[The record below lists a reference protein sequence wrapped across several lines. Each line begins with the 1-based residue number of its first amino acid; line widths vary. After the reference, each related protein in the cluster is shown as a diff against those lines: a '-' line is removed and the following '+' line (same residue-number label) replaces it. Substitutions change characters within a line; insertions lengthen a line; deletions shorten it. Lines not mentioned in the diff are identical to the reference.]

1 MYCLG
6 YYLYDGCFNVKAHGS
21 ENEMNDLLKNQN
33 PLKKHRWE
41 VVRF

>member
-6 YYLYDGCFNVKAHGS
+6 YYFYDGCFNVKAHGT
-21 ENEMNDLLKNQN
+21 ENEMNDLLKKQKT
-33 PLKKHRWE
+33 LKKHHWE

>member
-6 YYLYDGCFNVKAHGS
+6 YYLYDGCFNVKKHGTES
-21 ENEMNDLLKNQN
+21 EMNELLKKQK

-41 VVRF
+41 VIKM

>member
-6 YYLYDGCFNVKAHGS
+6 YYLYDGCFNVKVHGT
-21 ENEMNDLLKNQN
+21 ENEMNDLLKNQK
-33 PLKKHRWE
+33 PLKKYRWE

>member
-6 YYLYDGCFNVKAHGS
+6 YYLYDGCFNVKAHGT
-21 ENEMNDLLKNQN
+21 ENEMNNLLKNQK
-33 PLKKHRWE
+33 PLKKHHWE

>member
-6 YYLYDGCFNVKAHGS
+6 YYLYDGCFNVKAHGN
-21 ENEMNDLLKNQN
+21 ENEMNDLLKNQK

>member
-6 YYLYDGCFNVKAHGS
+6 YYLYDCCFNVKAHGT
-21 ENEMNDLLKNQN
+21 ENEMNDLLKNQK

>member
-6 YYLYDGCFNVKAHGS
+6 YYLYDGCFNVKAHGT
-21 ENEMNDLLKNQN
+21 ENEMNDLLKKQKA
-33 PLKKHRWE
+33 LKKHRWE

>member
-6 YYLYDGCFNVKAHGS
+6 YYLYDGCFNVKAHVS
-21 ENEMNDLLKNQN
+21 ENEMNDLLKNQK

>member
-6 YYLYDGCFNVKAHGS
+6 YYLYDGCFNVKDHGT
-21 ENEMNDLLKNQN
+21 ENEMNDLLKNQK
-33 PLKKHRWE
+33 PLKKHRLE

>member
-6 YYLYDGCFNVKAHGS
+6 YYLYDGCFNVKAHGT
-21 ENEMNDLLKNQN
+21 ENEMNDLLKNQKT
-33 PLKKHRWE
+33 LKKHRWE